1 MILVYY
7 LTYFAHSFVTFG
19 CYLSANLN
27 ANRNAIR
34 VLIANAEGGGVRYSK
49 ITPNS
54 TE

>member
-1 MILVYY
+1 MILAYY

-27 ANRNAIR
+27 ANPFAIR
-34 VLIANAEGGGVRYSK
+34 VLIAFAQGGGVSLFQ
-49 ITPNS
+49 NN

>member
-1 MILVYY
+1 MIVVYY

-27 ANRNAIR
+27 ANPFAIR
-34 VLIANAEGGGVRYSK
+34 VLIAFAQGGVRYSK